1 MAGKK
6 KTQSRAKKTPKPAA
20 RKSAAKR
27 SKAKAASKGLQ
38 LHSGAPG
45 LTVNDVNASMTFYC
59 DVLGFT
65 MKQKWEEKGV
75 LLGGELAAGDVR
87 IYIGQDDW
95 KKGRDRVKGVG
106 MRVYW
111 QVKSKKD
118 VDKFAADIVKRG
130 GTLAS
135 PPVDNEWGG
144 RSFDLDD
151 PSGFKITVSSPM

>member
-6 KTQSRAKKTPKPAA
+6 KTQSRAKRTPKPAA

-27 SKAKAASKGLQ
+27 SKAKAAPKGLQ

-45 LTVNDVNASMTFYC
+45 LTVNDVGASMKFYC
-59 DVLGFT
+59 DVLGFIV
-65 MKQKWEEKGV
+65 KQKWEHEGV

-106 MRVYW
+106 LRVYW
-111 QVKSKKD
+111 QVKGKKD
-118 VDKFAADIVKRG
+118 VDKFAAAIVKRG

-135 PPVDNEWGG
+135 EPVDNEWGG
-144 RSFDLDD
+144 RSFDLED
-151 PSGFKITVSSPM
+151 PTGYKITVSSPM